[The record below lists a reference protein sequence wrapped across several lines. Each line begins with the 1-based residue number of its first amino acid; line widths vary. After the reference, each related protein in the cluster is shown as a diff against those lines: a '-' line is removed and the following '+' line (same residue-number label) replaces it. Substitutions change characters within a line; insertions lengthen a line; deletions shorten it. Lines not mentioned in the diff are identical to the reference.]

1 MYGLAAI
8 LGAFLLGLSS
18 VAVAAA
24 PGARTV
30 GNGDIFVVEV
40 PSGRG
45 DARWAELEGRRFPA
59 IRSETGEET
68 FFLLGFDLDTEGG
81 EYPLKVYYEGKPEGV
96 ETLVISVRP
105 RAFPVEELS
114 LPEKMVTPPAEVLSR
129 IGEERKAAAAV
140 YADSAPD
147 AMWRPPFH
155 RPVEGEPSGNF
166 GRRRILNGIA
176 KSPHSG
182 EDYKAGL
189 GSEVKAVARG
199 RVGMAR
205 DLYYSG
211 KTILLD
217 HGGGL
222 VSQYFHLDRMSVE
235 EGQMVQA
242 GEIIGNVGAT
252 GRVTGPHLHFGVRL
266 HGMRSDPS
274 LLWRLFSD

>member
-1 MYGLAAI
+1 MYRVTVI
-8 LGAFLLGLSS
+8 VGAFLLGFCS
-18 VAVAAA
+18 VASAA
-24 PGARTV
+24 PPAGRTV
-30 GNGDIFVVEV
+30 GNGDLFVVEA
-40 PSGRG
+40 PSGAGR
-45 DARWAELEGRRFPA
+45 AVWAELEGRRFPA
-59 IRSETGEET
+59 IRSGAGGES
-68 FFLLGFDLDTEGG
+68 FFLLGFDLDTDAG
-81 EYPLKVYYEGKPEGV
+81 EYLLKVHYEGRPEPV
-96 ETLVISVRP
+96 ETLEISVRL
-105 RAFPVEELS
+105 REFAVEELS
-114 LPEKMVTPPAEVLSR
+114 LPEKMVTPPADVLAR

-140 YADSAPD
+140 YASSAPD
-147 AMWRPPFH
+147 AMWLPPFS
-155 RPVEGEPSGNF
+155 RPVEGDPSGNF
-166 GRRRILNGIA
+166 GRRRILNGKP

-189 GSEVKAVARG
+189 GTEVKAVARG

-222 VSQYFHLDRMSVE
+222 VSQYFHLNSMSVK
-235 EGQMVQA
+235 EGQVVPK
-242 GEIIGNVGAT
+242 GETIGNVGAT

>member
-1 MYGLAAI
+1 MYGLAVI
-8 LGAFLLGLSS
+8 LGTFLLGLSS
-18 VAVAAA
+18 VTAAAA
-24 PGARTV
+24 PADRTV
-30 GNGDIFVVEV
+30 GNGDLFVVEA
-40 PSGRG
+40 PSGAG
-45 DARWAELEGRRFPA
+45 DAVWAELEGRRFPA
-59 IRSETGEET
+59 IRSGTGGKS
-68 FFLLGFDLDTEGG
+68 FFLLGFDLDTDAGI
-81 EYPLKVYYEGKPEGV
+81 YPLRVHFEGRPESV
-96 ETLVISVRP
+96 ETLEISVHLREF
-105 RAFPVEELS
+105 AVEKLS
-114 LPEKMVTPPAEVLSR
+114 LPEKMVTPPADVLAR
-129 IGEERKAAAAV
+129 IGEERKAAATV
-140 YADSAPD
+140 YASSAPD
-147 AMWRPPFH
+147 AMWLPPFN

-166 GRRRILNGIA
+166 GKRRILNGKP

-235 EGQMVQA
+235 EGQVVQG